1 MQLWQLDAAGRRAL
15 AARRRRRAPAPSS
28 TGAAHAFTREHV
40 DVGALGGVADQVGQ
54 QPGVVDGGCPAAAS
68 ARANGN
74 TARSR
79 TPRRSGVAGRHSASG
94 CGAEVVDVDDAGRSV
109 PLVSA
114 AQTPDALDPA
124 FAGSAVSG
132 ARAGVSLWRD
142 LVALGKP
149 GITMMAVIVAAGTF
163 VLDAAFPAQGPFG
176 GGSAALAFDA
186 AVVVKGVF
194 GLCGVALI
202 VMGAGALNMLLE
214 ADVDGRMART
224 RDRPLA
230 SGRRSPGFAL
240 GTGLLWIA
248 LSLPL
253 LALCGNALTLG
264 LGLFSLFLYVLVYTP
279 MKQRSPWSLVVG
291 AIPGAMPA
299 LMGGT
304 LARGEIDVTGAAL
317 FAVVFLWQMPHFL
330 AISLYREPEY
340 VAAGH
345 KVFTTSLGIP
355 KSKLAVTA
363 STVLLSLLGVALWPL
378 GLGGLPYAVVAAAAG
393 VWFSVKAL
401 RGLAPLNNARV
412 VDDKW
417 AKKVFIASLIWQ
429 TVIFGALAVDRLIN
443 ALLG

>member
-1 MQLWQLDAAGRRAL
+1 M
-15 AARRRRRAPAPSS
+15 
-28 TGAAHAFTREHV
+28 
-40 DVGALGGVADQVGQ
+40 
-54 QPGVVDGGCPAAAS
+54 
-68 ARANGN
+68 
-74 TARSR
+74 
-79 TPRRSGVAGRHSASG
+79 
-94 CGAEVVDVDDAGRSV
+94 
-109 PLVSA
+109 
-114 AQTPDALDPA
+114 
-124 FAGSAVSG
+124 
-132 ARAGVSLWRD
+132 SLWRD

-176 GGSAALAFDA
+176 PGRAAVALDL

-194 GLCGVALI
+194 GLAGVALI

-214 ADVDGRMART
+214 ADVDGRMTRT
-224 RDRPLA
+224 ANRPLA
-230 SGRRSPGFAL
+230 SGRRGPTFAL
-240 GTGLLWIA
+240 VTGLGWIA

-253 LALCGNALTLG
+253 LFICGNALTVG

-304 LARGEIDVTGAAL
+304 LAAGVVDVTGVAL
-317 FAVVFLWQMPHFL
+317 FAVVFLWQLPHFL

-345 KVFTTSLGIP
+345 KVFPTSLGLP
-355 KSKLAVTA
+355 QAKLAITA
-363 STVLLSLLGVALWPL
+363 TTLLLSLLGVALWPL
-378 GLGGLPYAVVAAAAG
+378 GLGGPAYAVVAAAVG
-393 VWFSVKAL
+393 VWFTVKAV
-401 RGLAPLNNARV
+401 RGLLPVARPRLD
-412 VDDKW
+412 DDKW

-443 ALLG
+443 ALMG